1 MLSLFVA
8 AGIDPTWKINHL
20 YSAELFP
27 TSVRSMA
34 RGVCNAG
41 GRLGS
46 VLAPMVKTRLTIQ
59 KINVCFQVV
68 YLRTFGIFV
77 PNAIFAVLLL
87 VQLAVIIAFLPD
99 DNDKDANEMND
110 E

>member
-1 MLSLFVA
+1 MIA

-46 VLAPMVKTRLTIQ
+46 VMAPMVGGLVKMDFKALRWNIVKKQILRNSNSAISNQNCSFGYGVIQ
-59 KINVCFQVV
+59 TMF
-68 YLRTFGIFV
+68 
-77 PNAIFAVLLL
+77 
-87 VQLAVIIAFLPD
+87 
-99 DNDKDANEMND
+99 
-110 E
+110 